1 MCQYSPDLVFSLQSS
16 YISNSKRDLTDFFLV
31 KFHSWPH
38 NFRHRL
44 WSLVLY
50 LWQGLV
56 CSADGPLD
64 LGQLCDDQFC
74 CSILL
79 VVKSREHVR
88 T

>member
-16 YISNSKRDLTDFFLV
+16 YISNSKQDLTDFFWSS
-31 KFHSWPH
+31 FTAGHTISAS
-38 NFRHRL
+38 
-44 WSLVLY
+44 SLVLY